1 MSEISEHCV
10 HIVLLPTSREKL
22 ATVALAPLPNAQ
34 HMAHLKFTELT
45 VVGPFRLWHPCR
57 IFLRFSAC
65 ERVSAT
71 RDSIQWPRTVWP
83 FKTVLSTNLTMAT
96 EYQLLFAALR
106 HKQCHRHRTR
116 SVYTVLAISTPT
128 SILSEV
134 QYQ

>member
-65 ERVSAT
+65 ERVSAYKGFH
-71 RDSIQWPRTVWP
+71 TV
-83 FKTVLSTNLTMAT
+83 
-96 EYQLLFAALR
+96 AAHCVALQNR
-106 HKQCHRHRTR
+106 ALYEFDDGH
-116 SVYTVLAISTPT
+116 
-128 SILSEV
+128 
-134 QYQ
+134 